1 MAVNLDTK
9 NNSFRQILGNGIR
22 YSVPRFQRDYS
33 WEEEQW
39 HDLWNDIDNVET
51 GDIHYMGYL
60 VLQSKDNNKEF
71 IIIDGQQ
78 RLTTISLLII
88 SCLYEI
94 KELIKQQIDAANN
107 ERRLETLKASFLGF
121 TSPVSLQTENKL
133 TLNRNNQRYFSTY
146 LSALQEPVNRKRN
159 ASERRMADAVTFFR
173 GQIQSKHA
181 SSSISGESIAQF
193 IETFVDQLYFTQIT
207 VGNDVNAY
215 KIFETLNARGVQLS
229 VPDLI
234 KNYLFSMIDQRS
246 PLHDNEID
254 NLEETWS
261 HIMTQLG
268 SKCNFSD
275 FVRVEWNSRNPITSK
290 NSLFKSIKSKTNS
303 RENAHKYLKDLDYA
317 AGVFAAL
324 QDDGDELWNNHSE
337 NKKIKSSLRALC
349 LFGIKQP
356 QSILLSAYKNFS
368 PEEFA
373 KLLRYI
379 EVVSFRYNFIGNFQP
394 NVQEKIYSEIA
405 NGISG
410 GALKRTSHAKDLLK
424 KIYIDNDEF
433 ISRFKNKEIKMRSS
447 DKKARYV
454 LARLEEYINPTLVL
468 KDEDYTIEHV
478 FPKNP
483 SPEWYQ
489 GDSNDDDLADLV
501 GSLGNLVLLDKDTNA
516 QLGNKNFSLK
526 KEVLE
531 KSPLLTT
538 NMVGKYPIWNKD
550 SIEKRANFLAEKAA
564 QCWSLQWD

>member
-215 KIFETLNARGVQLS
+215 KIFETLNARGVQL
-229 VPDLI
+229 
-234 KNYLFSMIDQRS
+234 
-246 PLHDNEID
+246 
-254 NLEETWS
+254 
-261 HIMTQLG
+261 
-268 SKCNFSD
+268 
-275 FVRVEWNSRNPITSK
+275 
-290 NSLFKSIKSKTNS
+290 
-303 RENAHKYLKDLDYA
+303 
-317 AGVFAAL
+317 
-324 QDDGDELWNNHSE
+324 
-337 NKKIKSSLRALC
+337 
-349 LFGIKQP
+349 
-356 QSILLSAYKNFS
+356 
-368 PEEFA
+368 
-373 KLLRYI
+373 
-379 EVVSFRYNFIGNFQP
+379 
-394 NVQEKIYSEIA
+394 
-405 NGISG
+405 
-410 GALKRTSHAKDLLK
+410 
-424 KIYIDNDEF
+424 
-433 ISRFKNKEIKMRSS
+433 
-447 DKKARYV
+447 
-454 LARLEEYINPTLVL
+454 
-468 KDEDYTIEHV
+468 
-478 FPKNP
+478 
-483 SPEWYQ
+483 
-489 GDSNDDDLADLV
+489 
-501 GSLGNLVLLDKDTNA
+501 
-516 QLGNKNFSLK
+516 
-526 KEVLE
+526 
-531 KSPLLTT
+531 
-538 NMVGKYPIWNKD
+538 
-550 SIEKRANFLAEKAA
+550 
-564 QCWSLQWD
+564 